1 MADLQTIVGQVQ
13 ERFTTDVL
21 EVVEFRGEVTLL
33 VAAGRLVDV
42 LTFLRDTP
50 TCNFEMLVD
59 ATATDN
65 LGSEPRFRVLYH
77 LISMKN
83 NLRVRVKVPVGGET
97 PEIPSA
103 SGVYPNANWY
113 EREMYDLMGIRFSGH
128 PDLTR
133 ILLPE
138 DWMGH
143 PLRKDHPLVYEEVAF
158 THNVKRIHEHKP
170 FAKD

>member
-1 MADLQTIVGQVQ
+1 MADLQMVVSQVQ
-13 ERFTTDVL
+13 ERFTSNVL
-21 EVVEFRGEVTLL
+21 EVVEFRGEYTLL
-33 VAAGRLVDV
+33 VTPESLLNV

-50 TCNFEMLVD
+50 TCNFEMLID
-59 ATATDN
+59 ATAIDL

-83 NLRVRVKVPVGGET
+83 NLRLRVKVPAGGEN

-103 SGVYPNANWY
+103 CGVYLNANWY
-113 EREMYDLMGIRFSGH
+113 EREIYDLMGIRFSGH

-133 ILLPE
+133 ILLPD

-158 THNVKRIHEHKP
+158 THNVKRLHEHKP